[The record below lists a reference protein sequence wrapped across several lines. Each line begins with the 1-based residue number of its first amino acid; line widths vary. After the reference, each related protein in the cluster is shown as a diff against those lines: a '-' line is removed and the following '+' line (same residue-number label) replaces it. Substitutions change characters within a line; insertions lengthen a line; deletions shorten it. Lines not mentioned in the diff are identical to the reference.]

1 MLTWEVIVWTTSNRF
16 DEPMTTT
23 TPTRTTT
30 HPTTGLSAPAT
41 QLKLASI
48 GTLGFALMIAF
59 GSHELTDG
67 PLRWF
72 ADLLFWPLGDPQVLT
87 NEAQLLAAILGGI
100 MASWAAL
107 VWMLTD
113 ALAAEQPL
121 LLRRLILTMMT
132 IWFVI
137 DSAGSVASG
146 GWLNVIGNLAFLA
159 LFVLPAR
166 RLR

>member
-1 MLTWEVIVWTTSNRF
+1 
-16 DEPMTTT
+16 
-23 TPTRTTT
+23 
-30 HPTTGLSAPAT
+30 
-41 QLKLASI
+41 
-48 GTLGFALMIAF
+48 MIAF
-59 GSHELTDG
+59 GAHELTDG

-100 MASWAAL
+100 MASWAVL

-113 ALAAEQPL
+113 ALADEQPL
-121 LLRRLILTMMT
+121 LLRRLILTVMA

-137 DSAGSVASG
+137 DSAGSIASG
-146 GWLNVIGNLAFLA
+146 GWLNVVGNIGFLA

-166 RLR
+166 RLG

>member
-1 MLTWEVIVWTTSNRF
+1 MRLTPIRF
-16 DEPMTTT
+16 DELMTTT
-23 TPTRTTT
+23 TPTQPSTNSA
-30 HPTTGLSAPAT
+30 TGLSDPET

-48 GTLGFALMIAF
+48 FTLGFALMIAF

-72 ADLLFWPLGDPQVLT
+72 ADLLFWPLGDPQIVT

-100 MASWAAL
+100 MASWAVL

-121 LLRRLILTMMT
+121 LLRRLILAMMA

-146 GWLNVIGNLAFLA
+146 GWLNVIGNLGFLA